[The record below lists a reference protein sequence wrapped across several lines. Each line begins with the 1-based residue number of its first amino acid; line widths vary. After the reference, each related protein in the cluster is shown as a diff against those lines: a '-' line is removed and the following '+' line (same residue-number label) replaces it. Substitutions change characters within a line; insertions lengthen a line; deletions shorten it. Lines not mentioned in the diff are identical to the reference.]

1 VGCVQLWSVDDAEE
15 AREAQNARSL
25 DEDAMGFLEVDVR
38 SLIQMLKKENPKVR
52 SDITLCLISMFL

>member
-1 VGCVQLWSVDDAEE
+1 VDDAEE

-52 SDITLCLISMFL
+52 SDITLWLISMFL